1 MKKKVTVYFKPV
13 NLEIELRDNLS
24 EEEIEQEINK
34 QIYDAQIDDIT
45 NATVIDFW
53 ED

>member
-1 MKKKVTVYFKPV
+1 MKKKVTVYFRPAI
-13 NLEIELRDNLS
+13 LEIELRDNLS

-34 QIYDAQIDDIT
+34 QIYDVQTDDIT
-45 NATVIDFW
+45 NAIVEYW